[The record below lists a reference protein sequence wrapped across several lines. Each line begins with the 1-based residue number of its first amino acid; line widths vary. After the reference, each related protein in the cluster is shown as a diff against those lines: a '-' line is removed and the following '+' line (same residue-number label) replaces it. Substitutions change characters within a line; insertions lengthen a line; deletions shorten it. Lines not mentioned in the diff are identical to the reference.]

1 MKLNIAFHILLA
13 SICTASGAHARV
25 PFRLCDQRT
34 VEEKEE
40 VNRQTMGDYFSPS
53 KLNRE
58 AGGMTCGD
66 RLAQKEVEFQ
76 NAGFSP
82 EKAKS
87 LACSAVSSE
96 YSACR
101 GCQGYS
107 KLVRY
112 YIALLLTYIQCK
124 DHIPLPLCRDLTA
137 WCCHH

>member
-25 PFRLCDQRT
+25 PSRLCDQRT

-40 VNRQTMGDYFSPS
+40 VNRQIMGDYFSPS

-76 NAGFSP
+76 KFQFRMFS
-82 EKAKS
+82 
-87 LACSAVSSE
+87 
-96 YSACR
+96 R
-101 GCQGYS
+101 
-107 KLVRY
+107 
-112 YIALLLTYIQCK
+112 I
-124 DHIPLPLCRDLTA
+124 
-137 WCCHH
+137 